1 MVDVGQAGLK
11 GGAPRHHS
19 PRTRVAQAPPAH
31 AAFGDLFLV
40 VQGGSERLS
49 QSFTDAVVSTYFSNE
64 TTSVIAG
71 LMNSMRQAAHA
82 VAVGA
87 GPHDPVET
95 LGATGAVLTADEL
108 YIAQLMPSQVYIL
121 RDSSLTALPDEP
133 ADDREND
140 PLLGPDAEVDLFRAD
155 LHEDDVIVL
164 ASTDLRH
171 ELTEREIRGLL
182 LGRSAQEAAYDL
194 CALVAQ
200 RGGERGEVLVL
211 RVGARQG
218 EVRGPD
224 ADVEAGN
231 ALVPSDNGRARA
243 AASQRPAVVI
253 REPEWHEPVVADD
266 QEAQQARGPVRRPAR
281 TFVQQLAALPLTL
294 LMLLLLL
301 PVLIVR
307 TLSDLVRGGRRVSL
321 PPPPAAPQ
329 PDDALA
335 DDDWSSLRE
344 LRARGPAGARS
355 LRRPGEYLAPGGPPL
370 DLVGAPLSRGN
381 DPLLYRRRRS
391 LPGPGTLLFGFSLV
405 LLVVMAVVLIL
416 RNSGEPGEATGE
428 GGEPPAVVTGT
439 AQPNESA
446 AAGAGAATQSSATEA
461 FGEAEARYR
470 EALEREPGGNS
481 AATLLILRDA
491 KDLANQ
497 ALTGDL
503 DRSLAP
509 EINRLLS
516 QIGREEDRL
525 NRVRKLVPSAT
536 IGEFESA
543 GVGSALAP
551 LDVRVDAKY
560 VIDAVSGRVVEF
572 ATAKQGATVLRK
584 GDVVGTVTVQ
594 DPLAVVNRSLSVL
607 VIDSRYNVISLQP
620 EQNPR
625 LLRVAA
631 TDRWRSPVAFDNFN
645 NNLYVLDPGA
655 NAILKYQWTAGGY
668 EIGPINYL
676 DPRDGVDIS
685 EAIGFAIDGDIWVLF
700 ADGKIARFSGGR
712 EVAFEITGL
721 DADAVRATQIFTD
734 VETDSLYLVDQ
745 ANNRIVQ
752 IDKREGS
759 EGAFVRQFRYAGS
772 DDFFADIR
780 AVWVSEID
788 GKLIVLGKDSLRQ
801 FVLPKIQDGNENRS

>member
-1 MVDVGQAGLK
+1 MVDVGQASLT
-11 GGAPRHHS
+11 GGAPRHDS

-31 AAFGDLFLV
+31 AAFGNLFLV
-40 VQGGSERLS
+40 VQGASERLS
-49 QSFTDAVVSTYFSNE
+49 QSFTDAVVAGYYSSE

-87 GPHDPVET
+87 GPQDPVEA

-121 RDSSLTALPDEP
+121 RDASLNALPDEP
-133 ADDREND
+133 ADD
-140 PLLGPDAEVDLFRAD
+140 PMLGPDAEIDLFRAD
-155 LHEDDVIVL
+155 LRDDDVIVL

-182 LGRSAQEAAYDL
+182 VGRSAQEAAYDL

-218 EVRGPD
+218 EDGGPD
-224 ADVEAGN
+224 ADVEPGS
-231 ALVPSDNGRARA
+231 VRTSSDTGRARDA
-243 AASQRPAVVI
+243 TSPRPAVVI
-253 REPEWHEPVVADD
+253 REPEW
-266 QEAQQARGPVRRPAR
+266 QQSEATDEQGAAPTGAPVRRPTR
-281 TFVQQLAALPLTL
+281 TFGKQIAALPLTL

-301 PVLIVR
+301 PVLAVR
-307 TLSDLVRGGRRVSL
+307 TLSGLVRGGRRTRPPSVAAA
-321 PPPPAAPQ
+321 PPP
-329 PDDALA
+329 DDLLA

-344 LRARGPAGARS
+344 LRATGPAGTHTTGQAG
-355 LRRPGEYLAPGGPPL
+355 GEAQPRMTPL
-370 DLVGAPLSRGN
+370 NVVGAPLSRGN

-405 LLVVMAVVLIL
+405 LLVVMAAVLIL
-416 RNSGEPGEATGE
+416 RNSGDPGDVTGA
-428 GGEPPAVVTGT
+428 GGEPPAVITGT
-439 AQPNESA
+439 ARPNDSA
-446 AAGAGAATQSSATEA
+446 AAGTVAATQSNATET

-470 EALEREPGGNS
+470 EALERDPGENR

-497 ALTGDL
+497 ALAGDL
-503 DRSLAP
+503 DRTLAP
-509 EINRLLS
+509 DINRLLS

-543 GVGSALAP
+543 GVGSAAAP

-631 TDRWRSPVAFDNFN
+631 TDQWRSPVAFDNFN

-685 EAIGFAIDGDIWVLF
+685 EAVGFAIDGDIWVLF
-700 ADGKIARFSGGR
+700 ADGDIARFSGGR

-721 DADAVRATQIFTD
+721 DADAVRATQIFTEVD
-734 VETDSLYLVDQ
+734 TDSLYLVDQ
-745 ANNRIVQ
+745 PNNRIVQ

-759 EGAFVRQFRYAGS
+759 EGAFVRQFKYAGS

-780 AVWVSEID
+780 AIWVSEID

-801 FVLPKIQDGNENRS
+801 FVLPKIQDGNENQG